1 MLLYEETQINLLEV
15 LIMKKFINRMMASMI
30 GGFIIWIVWA
40 IIVNRSR
47 FNKWATITVSDEFR
61 KKIHDILEA

>member
-1 MLLYEETQINLLEV
+1 MRKLTKNYLEV
-15 LIMKKFINRMMASMI
+15 LIMRKFINRMMASMI

-40 IIVNRSR
+40 IIINRSR
-47 FNKWATITVSDEFR
+47 FNKWATIADSDEFR